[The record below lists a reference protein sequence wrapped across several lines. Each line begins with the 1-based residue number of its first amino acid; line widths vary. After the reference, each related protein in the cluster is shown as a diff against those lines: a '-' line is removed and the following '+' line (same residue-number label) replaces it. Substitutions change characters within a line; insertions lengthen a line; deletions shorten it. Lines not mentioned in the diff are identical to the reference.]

1 MSKQLFEQMR
11 EVEIF
16 TDRFLPS
23 KKEIIQSAEQFAKDL
38 IDSGNFNIQEKY
50 AEIRR
55 LKEAVD
61 VIESEFK
68 KSLPDEN
75 FEAFGLKGT
84 FRNGGA
90 VANYEDDPIYASIK
104 KQLDNRKTLLDAA
117 LKTDEPFYDVEGIEV
132 PKVSKTERKSSL
144 SISF

>member
-23 KKEIIQSAEQFAKDL
+23 KTEIVQSAERFAKGL
-38 IDSGNFNIQEKY
+38 IDSGNFNIQGKY

-90 VANYEDDPIYASIK
+90 VANYDEDIVYASIK
-104 KQLDNRKTLLDAA
+104 KQLDDRKTLLDAA
-117 LKTDEPFYDVEGIEV
+117 LKTDEPFYDSEGVEV
-132 PKVSKTERKSSL
+132 PKVSKTARKSSL
-144 SISF
+144 SIAF

>member
-1 MSKQLFEQMR
+1 MDVKSNHF
-11 EVEIF
+11 
-16 TDRFLPS
+16 FLT
-23 KKEIIQSAEQFAKDL
+23 KKEIVRSAEKFANDL
-38 IDSGNFNIQEKY
+38 IDSGNLNIQEKY

-90 VANYEDDPIYASIK
+90 VANYDEDVVYASIK
-104 KQLDNRKTLLDAA
+104 KQLDDRKTLLDAA
-117 LKTDEPFYDVEGIEV
+117 LKTDEDFYDSEGVEV
-132 PKVSKTERKSSL
+132 PKVSKSERKSSL

>member
-16 TDRFLPS
+16 TNRFLPS
-23 KKEIIQSAEQFAKDL
+23 KTEIVRSAEKFAKGL
-38 IDSGNFNIQEKY
+38 IDSGNLNIQEKY

-84 FRNGGA
+84 FRNGGT
-90 VANYEDDPIYASIK
+90 VANYDEDIVYASIK
-104 KQLDNRKTLLDAA
+104 KQLDDRKTLLDAA
-117 LKTDEPFYDVEGIEV
+117 LKTDEDFYDSEGVEV
-132 PKVSKTERKSSL
+132 PKVSKSARKSSL

>member
-16 TDRFLPS
+16 TNRFLPS
-23 KKEIIQSAEQFAKDL
+23 KTEIVQSAEQLAKDL
-38 IDSGNFNIQEKY
+38 IDSGNLNIQEKY

-90 VANYEDDPIYASIK
+90 VANYDEDIVYASIK
-104 KQLDNRKTLLDAA
+104 KQLDDRKTLLDAA
-117 LKTDEPFYDVEGIEV
+117 LKTDEPFYDSEGVEV
-132 PKVSKTERKSSL
+132 PKVSKTARKSSL